1 MSIYFQYPAIDE
13 YPNLNNQVNIEVLNK
28 QISKDEDNLNQ
39 EQMVELKDFLALKP
53 I

>member
-13 YPNLNNQVNIEVLNK
+13 YPNLNNQVKIEVLNK
-28 QISKDEDNLNQ
+28 QISKDKDNLNQ

>member
-13 YPNLNNQVNIEVLNK
+13 YPNLNFKVNTEVLDQK
-28 QISKDEDNLNQ
+28 IQKYEDSLNQ
-39 EQMVELKDFLALKP
+39 DQILELKDFLALKP